1 MRHYRGSFSD
11 ETQLFSLKA
20 MRIQCLD
27 AERNEIK
34 GANGTG
40 FIVINGD
47 ARYLYTCW
55 HLVTGFGFRQIK
67 VGLNHTT
74 RSSLRVFVRTN
85 DGRGTVSGGEIPFEI
100 PLFSENDQGVPLWE
114 QSPIVRP
121 HSTINA
127 ANIAVPHSLDVV
139 RIPLPSE
146 MPLTSMQVIFAD
158 EFQEIERSMRVC
170 EELFIVG
177 YPYGYSALP
186 ETPSPIVLPRRVA
199 SDATFNRDLFSII
212 DRPCAPGM
220 SGSPVFANRQ
230 GYACLVGVY
239 SGLIYPDFGIDQNTP
254 HTALG
259 IVEDLYYH
267 LKGQLCFVSAA
278 VSAGQRGM

>member
-1 MRHYRGSFSD
+1 MKHYHRSFSG
-11 ETQLFSLKA
+11 ETQFFSLKA

-27 AERNEIK
+27 PEGNEIK

-40 FIVINGD
+40 FIVISGN

-74 RSSLRVFVRTN
+74 RSSLRVFVRIN
-85 DGRGTVSGGEIPFEI
+85 DGRGRVSGGEIAFEI
-100 PLFSENDQGVPLWE
+100 PLFLNKDQGIPLWE
-114 QSPIVRP
+114 QSPIVLP

-139 RIPLPSE
+139 RIALPSE
-146 MPLTSMQVIFAD
+146 IPLTSLQVIFAD
-158 EFQEIERSMRVC
+158 DFQEIERPMSVC

-186 ETPSPIVLPRRVA
+186 KTLPQ
-199 SDATFNRDLFSII
+199 SSFLDA
-212 DRPCAPGM
+212 
-220 SGSPVFANRQ
+220 
-230 GYACLVGVY
+230 
-239 SGLIYPDFGIDQNTP
+239 
-254 HTALG
+254 
-259 IVEDLYYH
+259 
-267 LKGQLCFVSAA
+267 
-278 VSAGQRGM
+278 